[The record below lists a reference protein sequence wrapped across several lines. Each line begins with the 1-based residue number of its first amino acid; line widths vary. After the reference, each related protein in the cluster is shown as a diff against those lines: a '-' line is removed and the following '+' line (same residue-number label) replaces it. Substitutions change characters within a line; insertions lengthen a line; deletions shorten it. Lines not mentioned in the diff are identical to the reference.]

1 MGGCASRPKTNED
14 APVEAPSSHENP
26 QVVSETLVQE
36 ESKNDGGDQN
46 QNEQPLVDLSEP
58 EKADD
63 VVVAAEP
70 AVAAE
75 EAPKPAE
82 GDVVKADV
90 DEVKVEA
97 TATTTTAVPVAKEA
111 EADKSDAAAAA
122 APTKEEDKKDDA
134 PLVTL

>member
-14 APVEAPSSHENP
+14 APVEAPPSHENP

-36 ESKNDGGDQN
+36 ENKNDGGDQN

-82 GDVVKADV
+82 GDVKADV

-97 TATTTTAVPVAKEA
+97 TATTVPVAKEA
-111 EADKSDAAAAA
+111 EADKSDAAAPA
-122 APTKEEDKKDDA
+122 KEEDKKDDA